1 MSVIKD
7 IGEVYLEQAETGV
20 HECEQSWLHIK
31 YYEAKGDSI
40 KILDF
45 GLVIFVTVR
54 NLLFV
59 I

>member
-31 YYEAKGDSI
+31 YYEAKGNSI
-40 KILDF
+40 NVLDL
-45 GLVIFVTVR
+45 GLVF
-54 NLLFV
+54 
-59 I
+59 